1 MATGRQDTMYDLA
14 MLLADHIEPV
24 SIEGIIRADHR
35 AAEVLSAPVL
45 IPVLANVRCEKHTLW
60 SRPVKFVDRLG
71 VYRDLPAKGPVR
83 LPGRVRFCVMGF
95 ELTSCIN
102 RSRTI
107 FLWGK
112 DRPSPDSFSRRKRTA
127 ASARRKK
134 ASPRQQTPSRLQ
146 CAAYVH
152 LPAPDGER
160 RHLPNR

>member
-45 IPVLANVRCEKHTLW
+45 IPMLANVRCEKHTLW
-60 SRPVKFVDRLG
+60 SRPVKFVDCLG
-71 VYRDLPAKGPVR
+71 VDRDLPAKGPVR

-102 RSRTI
+102 RSRTY
-107 FLWGK
+107 LSLGK
-112 DRPSPDSFSRRKRTA
+112 D
-127 ASARRKK
+127 
-134 ASPRQQTPSRLQ
+134 SPRPRFVQPT
-146 CAAYVH
+146 
-152 LPAPDGER
+152 EKNR
-160 RHLPNR
+160 RVSTKEESLATTRDPVPPTVCGIRTSASV